1 MSERQA
7 ATLCGR
13 WRRQLQAVIKEHRLD
28 PAAAVETLMDLA
40 GEEHRRDFYAVLTG
54 FRRYSPAELA
64 ALWVSGDR
72 YRPEQWLEQW
82 RHALPDVEVAAA

>member
-1 MSERQA
+1 
-7 ATLCGR
+7 
-13 WRRQLQAVIKEHRLD
+13 
-28 PAAAVETLMDLA
+28 
-40 GEEHRRDFYAVLTG
+40 VLTG

-82 RHALPDVEVAAA
+82 RQTVPAVQAAAA